1 MGSAARPPAALCTY
15 WESGPLSFGNA
26 PRTANAH
33 TEPSSSS
40 VGNSSGG
47 VSEASFDEARR
58 RFRLGILMLV
68 LPGRLAQHDKDIGR
82 ARRGWRAQACRTNC
96 TNYLHLRDS
105 YLVPSSS
112 AYQHGEATTCVP
124 SVAHG
129 LGVTKWPC
137 GASSAHTYHIP
148 DVPLF
153 WPDSPALARIFESS

>member
-1 MGSAARPPAALCTY
+1 MEGARFDFLKSPNCKYSDHPGSKTVLDEEAHKRVGSAARTPAALCTY
-15 WESGPLSFGNA
+15 WETGPLSFGNA

-82 ARRGWRAQACRTNC
+82 AARLALW
-96 TNYLHLRDS
+96 
-105 YLVPSSS
+105 
-112 AYQHGEATTCVP
+112 
-124 SVAHG
+124 
-129 LGVTKWPC
+129 GV
-137 GASSAHTYHIP
+137 
-148 DVPLF
+148 
-153 WPDSPALARIFESS
+153 